1 MIRWTRF
8 AAAALVFAL
17 AACGDASSDSPL
29 APSGPTFDS
38 GLLTGS
44 NAQATSTSSDTTT
57 TTPTTDRSGLLT
69 GSN

>member
-8 AAAALVFAL
+8 AAVALVLAL
-17 AACGDASSDSPL
+17 AACGDTSSDSPL
-29 APSGPTFDS
+29 APSRPSLNS

-44 NAQATSTSSDTTT
+44 NAQSATTSSDTTT
-57 TTPTTDRSGLLT
+57 TLPTTERSGLLT